1 MKFGIYSIRDFKTG
15 FLAPTVE
22 QNDPV
27 AQRNFEHAVLN
38 TEQSLFF
45 SHPED
50 YALYRIGSYDSDD
63 GTLESCLP
71 QEIITAPQVFASALA
86 RRVKE
91 VSDNGKE

>member
-1 MKFGIYSIRDFKTG
+1 MKFGVYSIRDFKTG

-22 QNDPV
+22 QNDAV

-50 YALYRIGSYDSDD
+50 YALYRIGSYNSDD
-63 GTLESCLP
+63 GKLKACLP
-71 QEIITAPQVFASALA
+71 EEIITAPQILASALA

-91 VSDNGKE
+91 VPKDDEN